1 MVPPV
6 EGEEV
11 QVHGAGGHDAEPGAV
26 ADGAGVVQPGG
37 LLGPRRDLHRRGDH
51 RVRQPEVLQPGHG
64 DTIIYCR
71 RNATAVWAPV
81 LQAGPLQRDGVLP
94 AGQGAEPAAG
104 VCPGLGEVELE
115 ADLHPREAEAGHR
128 DQGHRHLHLDG
139 VVGALAV
146 LRRAVQTLDPAHNTH
161 SQAATTAEPSVT
173 NVFGLTTEMIF
184 RSSDCACF

>member
-1 MVPPV
+1 MGQAATTLSLVRWLMVPV
-6 EGEEV
+6 WCSLVVCWGR
-11 QVHGAGGHDAEPGAV
+11 AV
-26 ADGAGVVQPGG
+26 TCTAGVITVSGSQRCSS
-37 LLGPRRDLHRRGDH
+37 L
-51 RVRQPEVLQPGHG
+51 
-64 DTIIYCR
+64 DTGTPSY
-71 RNATAVWAPV
+71 TAVRLQWAPV
-81 LQAGPLQRDGVLP
+81 LQAVPLQRDGVLP

-173 NVFGLTTEMIF
+173 NVFGLTTEMKL
-184 RSSDCACF
+184 RSSDCAGHWMRGVVSEER

>member
-1 MVPPV
+1 MGQAATTLSLVRWLMVPV
-6 EGEEV
+6 WCSLVVCWGR
-11 QVHGAGGHDAEPGAV
+11 AV
-26 ADGAGVVQPGG
+26 TCTA
-37 LLGPRRDLHRRGDH
+37 
-51 RVRQPEVLQPGHG
+51 VLITVSGSQRWTGHG

-161 SQAATTAEPSVT
+161 SHARRHRQD
-173 NVFGLTTEMIF
+173 FGHK
-184 RSSDCACF
+184 CFQFDVLQRK